1 MTTIGVVHGKT
12 IELES
17 DPGLPDGQA
26 VAVTIERV
34 ATAPA
39 APTPSDI
46 PPVESWMDR
55 LVFDR
60 AVHPLGRV
68 VKRTNLLAQ
77 ALVAE
82 LEQGPSDD
90 EMLKAHPELVKE
102 DLLAL
107 RIYAL
112 APAGLRQAFG
122 GWAEDAEE
130 LDKYLE
136 WTRQQRKIGRREIED
151 CACSRC
157 SGFSRMC

>member
-17 DPGLPDGQA
+17 DPGFPDGQA

-34 ATAPA
+34 ATAPG
-39 APTPSDI
+39 APTPRDI

-55 LVFDR
+55 LVFDPG
-60 AVHPLGRV
+60 VHPLGRV
-68 VKRTNLLAQ
+68 VKGTNLLAE

-82 LEQGPSDD
+82 LEQGRSDD
-90 EMLKAHPELVKE
+90 EMLQAHPELVNE
-102 DLLAL
+102 DLVAL
-107 RIYAL
+107 RNYSL

-136 WTRQQRKIGRREIED
+136 WTRQQRKISRREIED
-151 CACSRC
+151 
-157 SGFSRMC
+157 